1 MFCIKQISD
10 DAVDVLFIKTK
21 YVKGRHFV
29 ATNCCFFNSSQKRK
43 QTSLLKSTD
52 VNLFRGSMSN
62 SIPTQMIHHLVWS
75 LSRF

>member
-1 MFCIKQISD
+1 MFVLNKFSD
-10 DAVDVLFIKTK
+10 NAIDVLFIKTK

-52 VNLFRGSMSN
+52 VNLFCGIMN
-62 SIPTQMIHHLVWS
+62 TVFDL
-75 LSRF
+75 L

>member
-1 MFCIKQISD
+1 MFVLNKFSGNAI
-10 DAVDVLFIKTK
+10 DVLFIKTK

-52 VNLFRGSMSN
+52 VNLFCGIMN
-62 SIPTQMIHHLVWS
+62 TVFDL
-75 LSRF
+75 L